1 MIAER
6 LMAKLSRDF
15 GTADSIQVDLVARG
29 VFVHDGI
36 KEFRTDGVA
45 YGDFSERRGN
55 PRGNPGATRGSRND
69 TISYRKSSYSV
80 DSDDIDDEIIDK
92 LVAERSNCKM
102 MRDFDKADA
111 IREGLRTRYNVLID
125 DR

>member
-1 MIAER
+1 MISER

-15 GTADSIQVDLVARG
+15 GTADAIQVDLVARG

-36 KEFRTDGVA
+36 KEYRFDGVA

-55 PRGNPGATRGSRND
+55 PRGNPGPTRGSRND
-69 TISYRKSSYSV
+69 MVAYRKSSYS
-80 DSDDIDDEIIDK
+80 SDADGIDDEMIDK

-102 MRDFDKADA
+102 MRDFEKADA
-111 IREGLRTRYNVLID
+111 IREGLRSRYNVLID